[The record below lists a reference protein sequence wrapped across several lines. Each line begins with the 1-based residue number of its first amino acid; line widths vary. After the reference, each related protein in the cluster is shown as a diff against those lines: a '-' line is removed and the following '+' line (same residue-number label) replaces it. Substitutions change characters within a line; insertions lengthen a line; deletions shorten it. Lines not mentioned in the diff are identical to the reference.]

1 MEKLIYHETQSRT
14 ETLDVGAAVG
24 SNPTKGQMQI
34 SINGNNNYKNLV
46 GVMLL
51 INDSDGNPYT
61 KKAEVSIATTSG
73 IVILPQQPYACIRPS
88 FMEKPAD
95 RIIPAADIPGSGHD
109 FRFQATISNAEEA
122 AKKFEITAI
131 CFFTNR

>member
-1 MEKLIYHETQSRT
+1 MEKLIYHETQSRMAT
-14 ETLDVGAAVG
+14 IEVAAISG
-24 SNPTKGQMQI
+24 SSPTKGQVQL

-51 INDSDGNPYT
+51 INDSAGEPFT
-61 KKAEVSIATTSG
+61 KKAEVGIATTSG
-73 IVILPQQPYACIRPS
+73 IVLVPEQPYACIRPS

-95 RIIPAADIPGSGHD
+95 RIIPIDSVAGSGHD
-109 FRFQATISNAEEA
+109 FRFTVSITNATDTAV
-122 AKKFEITAI
+122 KYDVTAI

>member
-1 MEKLIYHETQSRT
+1 MYHETQSRMAT
-14 ETLDVGAAVG
+14 IEVAAAIG
-24 SNPTKGQMQI
+24 STPSKGQVQLN
-34 SINGNNNYKNLV
+34 INGNNNYRNLV

-51 INDSDGNPYT
+51 INDSQGNPYT

-73 IVILPQQPYACIRPS
+73 IVVVPEQPYACIRPS

-95 RIIPAADIPGSGHD
+95 RIIPVANIAGSGHD
-109 FRFQATISNAEEA
+109 FRFQATISNAESQ
-122 AKKFEITAI
+122 AKAFEVTAI

>member
-1 MEKLIYHETQSRT
+1 MATIE
-14 ETLDVGAAVG
+14 VAAISG
-24 SNPTKGQMQI
+24 SSPTKGQIQL

-51 INDSDGNPYT
+51 INDKTGEPFT
-61 KKAEVSIATTSG
+61 KKAEISIATTSG
-73 IVILPQQPYACIRPS
+73 IVLVPEQPYACIRPS

-95 RIIPAADIPGSGHD
+95 RIIPIDSVAGSGHD
-109 FRFQATISNAEEA
+109 FKFTATISNAEIEA
-122 AKKFEITAI
+122 KTFEVTAV